1 MANSADMN
9 FLNVCRRHLDIF
21 TAEARWNP
29 SNTRLVLTALDTKL
43 EGGYPFA
50 QDVLDKFAANQIV
63 VNHRQAAY
71 AKIEP
76 FARSARRYLRS
87 CGATEAEIED
97 GNRYINALLGQ
108 VKKKPKAIAN
118 VDGTAA
124 QAAETHAK
132 AQLSYDALYANLLA
146 FRAFVANVT
155 AWKPNEENLK
165 LTAIDA
171 LIAECGGGNNSVSAG
186 FVPLSTA
193 WNTRDEK
200 LYTDEN
206 SVLEDFRL
214 AKEYYKSLYDP
225 KDPQYRTVTTRDMTL
240 RNNSR

>member
-1 MANSADMN
+1 MANTADFT

-21 TAEARWNP
+21 LAEPRWNP
-29 SNTRLVLTALDTKL
+29 SNLRLVLATLEAKL
-43 EGGYPFA
+43 ESGYPIA
-50 QDVLDKFAANQIV
+50 QDVIDEFTANQIV
-63 VNHRQAAY
+63 VNNRQDSF

-108 VKKKPKAIAN
+108 VKKKPKVTTN
-118 VDGTAA
+118 TEGNAA
-124 QAAETHAK
+124 EVTETHAK
-132 AQLSYDALYANLLA
+132 AQLSYDAQYANLLA
-146 FRAFVANVT
+146 FRAFVANVS
-155 AWKPNEENLK
+155 AWKPNEDNLK

-171 LIAECGGGNNSVSAG
+171 LIAECGDGNDAVSAG

-193 WNTRDEK
+193 LNTRDEK
-200 LYTDEN
+200 LYLDED
-206 SVLEDFRL
+206 SVIADFRL

-225 KDPQYRTVTTRDMTL
+225 KDPQYRAITAKDMTL
-240 RNNSR
+240 RDNSR

>member
-21 TAEARWNP
+21 KAEARWNP
-29 SNTRLVLTALDTKL
+29 SNLRLVLTALETKL
-43 EGGYPFA
+43 DGGYPFA

-63 VNHRQAAY
+63 VNHRQASF

-108 VKKKPKAIAN
+108 VKKKPKTIPN
-118 VDGTAA
+118 TEGGAA
-124 QAAETHAK
+124 QATESHAK
-132 AQLSYDALYANLLA
+132 AQLSYDALYANLVA

-155 AWKPNEENLK
+155 AWKPNEDNLK

-171 LIAECGGGNNSVSAG
+171 LIAECGGGNNAVSAG

-193 WNTRDEK
+193 WNTRDEQ
-200 LYTDEN
+200 LYTNDD
-206 SVLEDFRL
+206 SVLADFRL
-214 AKEYYKSLYDP
+214 AKEYYKVLYEP
-225 KDPQYRTVTTRDMTL
+225 KDPQYRTITARDMTL
-240 RNNSR
+240 KDNSR

>member
-21 TAEARWNP
+21 KAEGRWNP
-29 SNTRLVLTALDTKL
+29 SNTRLVLTALEAKL
-43 EGGYPFA
+43 DGGYPIA
-50 QDVLDKFAANQIV
+50 EDVLEKFAANQIV
-63 VNHRQAAY
+63 VNNRQDSY

-76 FARSARRYLRS
+76 FAKSARRYLRS

-108 VKKKPKAIAN
+108 VKKKPKVIGN
-118 VDGTAA
+118 TEGNAA
-124 QAAETHAK
+124 QATETHAK
-132 AQLSYDALYANLLA
+132 AQLSYDAQYANLQA
-146 FRAFVANVT
+146 FRAFAANVT
-155 AWKPNEENLK
+155 AWQPNEDNLK

-171 LIAECGGGNNSVSAG
+171 LIDECGGGNNAVSAG

-200 LYTDEN
+200 LYTDDD

-214 AKEYYKSLYDP
+214 AKDYYKVLYEP
-225 KDPQYRTVTTRDMTL
+225 KDPQYKTVTAKDMRL
-240 RNNSR
+240 QDNSR

>member
-29 SNTRLVLTALDTKL
+29 SNTRLALTGLGVKLD
-43 EGGYPFA
+43 GGYPIA
-50 QDVLDKFAANQIV
+50 EDVLEQFAANQIV
-63 VNHRQAAY
+63 VNHRQDSY
-71 AKIEP
+71 AKIEA

-87 CGATEAEIED
+87 CGATDAEIAD

-118 VDGTAA
+118 TEGVVAEAT
-124 QAAETHAK
+124 ETHAK
-132 AQLSYDALYANLLA
+132 AQLSYDAMYANLVA
-146 FRAFVANVT
+146 FRAFVSNVT
-155 AWKPNEENLK
+155 AWKPNEEHLS

-171 LIAECGGGNNSVSAG
+171 LIAECSGGNNAVSAG

-200 LYTDEN
+200 LYRDED
-206 SVLEDFRL
+206 SVIATFRL

-225 KDPQYRTVTTRDMTL
+225 KDPQYKTITAKDMRL
-240 RNNSR
+240 QDNSR